1 MKMIPHDQ
9 KGWLRVLLLPF
20 KAYVIIAPV
29 LLMISEKFPRAPH
42 SGATDAEIRLVI
54 LLMPCAVLLLIA
66 SLLLALAGPKGS
78 AFPCFGLG
86 VAAIVLLVYFLP
98 ALANT

>member
-1 MKMIPHDQ
+1 
-9 KGWLRVLLLPF
+9 
-20 KAYVIIAPV
+20 
-29 LLMISEKFPRAPH
+29 
-42 SGATDAEIRLVI
+42 
-54 LLMPCAVLLLIA
+54 MPCAVLLLIA

-98 ALANT
+98 ALANA